1 MIVTTSRRPREEERI
16 WAERIASRMGVD
28 CQPRENRSLIRMME
42 ETAAEAAVVVGSDG
56 AHWEDREGNTFR
68 FHPNLAALRVKELA
82 AGGADALVTAAGFQ
96 PGDRVLDCTLGLGA
110 DAIVAAH
117 VTGEAGEVVG
127 LESQPVIAAL
137 VDYGLRHYPAASP
150 RLVQAMQGVRVVCA
164 DYREYLRRMGDDS
177 FDVVLF
183 DPMFRQTVT
192 RSSALQALKM
202 LANPEPL
209 DPESVREALRV
220 ARKRVV
226 LKERL
231 MSGEFERLGFRVVK
245 EASNYAFG
253 ILEP

>member
-1 MIVTTSRRPREEERI
+1 MTTSRQPRQEERI
-16 WAERIASRMGVD
+16 WAERIARRMGAD
-28 CQPRENRSLIRMME
+28 CLPRESRSLTQMMG

-68 FHPNLAALRVKELA
+68 FHPNLAAPRVKTLTS
-82 AGGADALVTAAGFQ
+82 GGSDALVTAAALQ
-96 PGDRVLDCTLGLGA
+96 SGDRILDCTLGLGA

-117 VTGEAGEVVG
+117 VAGEAGEVVG
-127 LESQPVIAAL
+127 LESQPVIATL
-137 VDYGLRHYPAASP
+137 VDYGLGHYQSASP
-150 RLVQAMQGVRVVCA
+150 RLMQAMQRVRVVCA
-164 DYREYLRRMGDDS
+164 DYREVLLHQEDDS

-183 DPMFRQTVT
+183 DPMFQQTVT
-192 RSSALQALKM
+192 RSSALQSLKM

-209 DPESVREALRV
+209 HPKSVQEALRV

>member
-1 MIVTTSRRPREEERI
+1 MWAQQMARCLGAVWRPRE
-16 WAERIASRMGVD
+16 G
-28 CQPRENRSLIRMME
+28 RSLKRMME
-42 ETAAEAAVVVGSDG
+42 ETKADAAVVVGWDG

-82 AGGADALVTAAGFQ
+82 VGGEDALVTAAGLE

-110 DAIVAAH
+110 DAIVAAQA
-117 VTGEAGEVVG
+117 TGERGEVVG
-127 LESQPVIAAL
+127 LESQPVIATL
-137 VDYGLRHYPAASP
+137 VDYGLKHYPARSD
-150 RLVQAMQGVRVVCA
+150 RLVQAMRAVRVLCA
-164 DYREYLRRMGDDS
+164 DYRDYLHQQEDRS

-192 RSSALQALKM
+192 RSSALQSLKV

-209 DPESVREALRV
+209 EQDSVREALRV

-245 EASNYAFG
+245 EASNHAFG

>member
-1 MIVTTSRRPREEERI
+1 MARSLDAV
-16 WAERIASRMGVD
+16 
-28 CQPRENRSLIRMME
+28 CQPREDRSLKRVMK
-42 ETAAEAAVVVGSDG
+42 EAKADGAVVVGSDG

-82 AGGADALVTAAGFQ
+82 VGGEDALVTAAGLE

-110 DAIVAAH
+110 DAIVAAQ
-117 VTGEAGEVVG
+117 VTGERGEVVG
-127 LESQPVIAAL
+127 LESQPVIAVL
-137 VDYGLRHYPAASP
+137 VDYGLRHYPVSSDSLA
-150 RLVQAMQGVRVVCA
+150 QAMGAVQVVCA
-164 DYREYLRRMGDDS
+164 DYRDYLRRQKDRS

-192 RSSALQALKM
+192 RSPALQSLKV

-209 DPESVREALRV
+209 EPDSVREALRV

-231 MSGEFERLGFRVVK
+231 VGGEFERLGFRVVK
-245 EASNYAFG
+245 EASNHAFG
-253 ILEP
+253 VLEP